1 MEEKREEQEIDDA
14 PIAFGDAL
22 LATRDRRHGGCSTYP
37 SPKNSPGAL
46 SPTMPFMDIR
56 KPEAS
61 EIDHLAQLWY
71 DGWQDAHAQVVP
83 AELKRLRTLQNFRE
97 RMRDALPHTRVIGP
111 PGGALGFCTIKA
123 DELYQLYVASI
134 ARGTNVA
141 AELIDDGEARLRGFG
156 VKTAWLS
163 VAIGNERAIRFYEKQ
178 GWRRIGKM
186 TNLLDT
192 IEGEFELV
200 TWRFEKDLQ

>member
-1 MEEKREEQEIDDA
+1 MAVMDVRRPEK
-14 PIAFGDAL
+14 G
-22 LATRDRRHGGCSTYP
+22 
-37 SPKNSPGAL
+37 
-46 SPTMPFMDIR
+46 
-56 KPEAS
+56 

-71 DGWQDAHAQVVP
+71 DGWQDAHAKVVP

-97 RMRDALPHTRVIGP
+97 RMRDLLPDTRVIGP
-111 PGGALGFCTIKA
+111 DGAPLGFCAIKA
-123 DELYQLYVASI
+123 DELYQLYVSSA

-141 AELIDDGEARLRGFG
+141 ADLMGDGEMRLREQG

-186 TNLLDT
+186 TNVLDT
-192 IEGEFELV
+192 IEGKFELI
-200 TWRFEKDLQ
+200 TWRYEKAV

>member
-1 MEEKREEQEIDDA
+1 
-14 PIAFGDAL
+14 
-22 LATRDRRHGGCSTYP
+22 
-37 SPKNSPGAL
+37 
-46 SPTMPFMDIR
+46 MPLMDIR

-71 DGWQDAHAQVVP
+71 DGWQDAHALVVP
-83 AELKRLRTLQNFRE
+83 GELKRLRTLQNFRE
-97 RMRDALPHTRVIGP
+97 RMRGILPQTRVIGP
-111 PGGALGFCTIKA
+111 PGGALGFCTVKG
-123 DELYQLYVASI
+123 DELYQLYVASA

-141 AELIDDGEARLRGFG
+141 PDLMDDGEARLRDGG

-163 VAIGNERAIRFYEKQ
+163 VAIGNERAIRFYEKK

-192 IEGEFELV
+192 IEGKFDLV
-200 TWRFEKDLQ
+200 TWRYEKAL